1 LLNFTLINK
10 GEVMSVYKNIIS
22 SFDDCS
28 VQNYLNLLHE
38 NYVFIRHQ
46 SGQTVSKTE
55 WAPIVTGM
63 FDAMREEK
71 LKFEENRCIYENED
85 ILVMHSIGH
94 FPDGTKEAIMAVH
107 TLSNGKIVKTESGAT
122 RID

>member
-1 LLNFTLINK
+1 
-10 GEVMSVYKNIIS
+10 MSVYKNIIS

-28 VQNYLNLLHE
+28 VQSYLNLLHE
-38 NYVFIRHQ
+38 DYVFIRHQ

-55 WAPIVTGM
+55 WTPVVTGM

-71 LKFEENRCIYENED
+71 LKFEDNRCIYENED
-85 ILVMHSIGH
+85 ILVMFSIGH

>member
-1 LLNFTLINK
+1 
-10 GEVMSVYKNIIS
+10 MSVYKNIIS

-28 VQNYLNLLHE
+28 VQSYLNLLHE
-38 NYVFIRHQ
+38 DYVFIRHQ
-46 SGQTVSKTE
+46 SGQTVSKIE
-55 WAPIVTGM
+55 WTPVVTGM

-94 FPDGTKEAIMAVH
+94 FPDGAKEAIMAVH
-107 TLSNGKIVKTESGAT
+107 KLSNGKIVKTESGAT

>member
-1 LLNFTLINK
+1 
-10 GEVMSVYKNIIS
+10 MSVYKDIIS

-28 VQNYLNLLHE
+28 VQSYLNLLHE

-46 SGQTVSKTE
+46 SGQKVSKTE

-63 FDAMREEK
+63 FDAMREKK
-71 LKFEENRCIYENED
+71 LKFEENRCIYENND

>member
-1 LLNFTLINK
+1 
-10 GEVMSVYKNIIS
+10 MSVYKNIIS

-28 VQNYLNLLHE
+28 VQSYLSLLHE
-38 NYVFIRHQ
+38 DYVFIRHQ

-55 WAPIVTGM
+55 WTPLVTGM

-71 LKFEENRCIYENED
+71 LKFEENRYIYENED
-85 ILVMHSIGH
+85 ILVMHCIGH

>member
-1 LLNFTLINK
+1 
-10 GEVMSVYKNIIS
+10 MSVYKNIIS

-28 VQNYLNLLHE
+28 VQSYLGLIHE
-38 NYVFIRHQ
+38 DYVFIRPQ

-55 WAPIVTGM
+55 WTPVVTGM
-63 FDAMREEK
+63 FDSMREEK
-71 LKFEENRCIYENED
+71 LKFEENRCIYENGD

>member
-1 LLNFTLINK
+1 
-10 GEVMSVYKNIIS
+10 MSVYKNMIS

-28 VQNYLNLLHE
+28 VQSYLNLLHE
-38 NYVFIRHQ
+38 DYVFIRHQ
-46 SGQTVSKTE
+46 SGQTVSKKE
-55 WAPIVTGM
+55 WSPVVTGM

-71 LKFEENRCIYENED
+71 LKFEENRCIYENEN

>member
-1 LLNFTLINK
+1 
-10 GEVMSVYKNIIS
+10 MSVYKNIIS

-28 VQNYLNLLHE
+28 VQSYLSLLYE
-38 NYVFIRHQ
+38 DYVFIRHQ
-46 SGQTVSKTE
+46 SGQTVSKKE
-55 WAPIVTGM
+55 WSPVVTGM

-71 LKFEENRCIYENED
+71 LKFEENRCIYENEN

>member
-1 LLNFTLINK
+1 
-10 GEVMSVYKNIIS
+10 MSVYKNIIS
-22 SFDDCS
+22 SFHDCS

-38 NYVFIRHQ
+38 DYVFIRHQ
-46 SGQTVSKTE
+46 SGQKVSKTE
-55 WAPIVTGM
+55 WTPVVTGM

-94 FPDGTKEAIMAVH
+94 FPDGTKKAIMAVYK
-107 TLSNGKIVKTESGAT
+107 LSNGKIV
-122 RID
+122 

>member
-1 LLNFTLINK
+1 
-10 GEVMSVYKNIIS
+10 MSVYKNIIS

-28 VQNYLNLLHE
+28 VQSYLNLLHE
-38 NYVFIRHQ
+38 DYVFIRHQ

-55 WAPIVTGM
+55 WTLVVTGM

-71 LKFEENRCIYENED
+71 LKFEENRCIYENDD
-85 ILVMHSIGH
+85 ILVMHSIGY

-107 TLSNGKIVKTESGAT
+107 ILSNGKTVKTKSGAT

>member
-1 LLNFTLINK
+1 
-10 GEVMSVYKNIIS
+10 MSVYKNIIS

-28 VQNYLNLLHE
+28 VQSYLGLIHE
-38 NYVFIRHQ
+38 DYVFIRPQ

-55 WAPIVTGM
+55 WTPVVTGM

>member
-1 LLNFTLINK
+1 
-10 GEVMSVYKNIIS
+10 MS
-22 SFDDCS
+22 
-28 VQNYLNLLHE
+28 LLHE
-38 NYVFIRHQ
+38 DYVFIRHQ

-55 WAPIVTGM
+55 WTPLVTGM

>member
-1 LLNFTLINK
+1 
-10 GEVMSVYKNIIS
+10 MSVYKNIIR

-28 VQNYLNLLHE
+28 VQSYLSLLHE
-38 NYVFIRHQ
+38 DYVFIRHQ
-46 SGQTVSKTE
+46 SGQTVSKKE
-55 WAPIVTGM
+55 WTPVVTGM
-63 FDAMREEK
+63 FDAMKEKK

>member
-1 LLNFTLINK
+1 
-10 GEVMSVYKNIIS
+10 
-22 SFDDCS
+22 
-28 VQNYLNLLHE
+28 
-38 NYVFIRHQ
+38 
-46 SGQTVSKTE
+46 
-55 WAPIVTGM
+55 M

-71 LKFEENRCIYENED
+71 LKVEKNKGIFENED

-122 RID
+122 RIN

>member
-1 LLNFTLINK
+1 MKWLIRLE
-10 GEVMSVYKNIIS
+10 G
-22 SFDDCS
+22 
-28 VQNYLNLLHE
+28 
-38 NYVFIRHQ
+38 
-46 SGQTVSKTE
+46 GQTVFKTE
-55 WAPIVTGM
+55 WTPVVTGM

>member
-1 LLNFTLINK
+1 
-10 GEVMSVYKNIIS
+10 MSVYKNIIS

-28 VQNYLNLLHE
+28 VQSYLNLLHE

-46 SGQTVSKTE
+46 SGQTVSKIE
-55 WAPIVTGM
+55 WTPVVTGM
-63 FDAMREEK
+63 LDAMREEK

>member
-1 LLNFTLINK
+1 
-10 GEVMSVYKNIIS
+10 MSVYKNMIS

-28 VQNYLNLLHE
+28 VQSYLNLLRE
-38 NYVFIRHQ
+38 DYVFIRHQ
-46 SGQTVSKTE
+46 SGQTVSKNE
-55 WAPIVTGM
+55 WTPVVTGM